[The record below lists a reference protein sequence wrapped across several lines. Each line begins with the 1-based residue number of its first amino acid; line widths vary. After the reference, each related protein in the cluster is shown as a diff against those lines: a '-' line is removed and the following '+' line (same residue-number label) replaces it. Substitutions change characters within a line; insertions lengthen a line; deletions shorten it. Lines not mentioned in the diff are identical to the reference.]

1 MYVRPFTLFSTLHP
15 ILLLFYAVGA
25 PLLAMLGNNPICMA
39 VMFLCAVSVHTFYL
53 GEKTTKEGLK
63 GIIFVIFFVAVLNMM
78 TNPMGV
84 TELFKVGSRLFTV
97 ESMCYGLTNGLMLGT
112 MILWFRCFTAI
123 VPNDKFLYLFG
134 RKFQTVALLLSMIL
148 KLFPEMKYKI
158 HCIRFAQMSD
168 DRGQKQ
174 TWKVR
179 LSRSMRQISSL
190 LEWSMEDGI
199 ETADAMRARGYG
211 DGRRSSYQKYHF
223 GRFDVLF
230 LILNFLLY
238 AGAIMTVLGESRSFT
253 YYPVLRWLRKGWHV
267 ELIKMALLV
276 SFLLLPIWME
286 IFRKGG
292 RRS

>member
-15 ILLLFYAVGA
+15 ALLLFYAVGA
-25 PLLAMLGNNPICMA
+25 PVLAMLGNNPICMG
-39 VMFLCAVSVHTFYL
+39 VMFLCAASVHVFYL
-53 GEKTTKEGLK
+53 GEKTTIEGLK
-63 GIIFVIFFVAVLNMM
+63 GIFAVLLFVAVLNML

-112 MILWFRCFTAI
+112 VILWFRCFTAI

-134 RKFQTVALLLSMIL
+134 RRFQTVALLLSMIL

-158 HCIRFAQMSD
+158 RCIRFAQMAD
-168 DRGQKQ
+168 DSNQRQP
-174 TWKVR
+174 WKVR

-223 GRFDVLF
+223 GRFDVLL
-230 LILNFLLY
+230 LILSLFLY
-238 AGAIMTVLGESRSFT
+238 TGAVMTVVGESRSFA
-253 YYPVLRWLRKGWHV
+253 YYPVLNWMRKDWYV
-267 ELIKMALLV
+267 EFIKMALLV
-276 SFLLLPIWME
+276 SFLLLPVLME